1 MNQPCTGLMLSSE
14 ELSKICTSHHW
25 HLMMKLEMPFSD
37 GQALV
42 SAADKAFDA
51 LREEDW
57 LEAFA
62 GHPMIG
68 DIKTLQ
74 AKYGQGKALSE
85 KEQSQVKSASQE
97 ELEELLAL
105 NLAYQ
110 DKFGFIFI
118 VCATNKSADEM
129 LALLKERL
137 PRSRE
142 AELKQAAIEQR
153 KISRIRMEAY
163 L

>member
-1 MNQPCTGLMLSSE
+1 M
-14 ELSKICTSHHW
+14 
-25 HLMMKLEMPFSD
+25 
-37 GQALV
+37 
-42 SAADKAFDA
+42 
-51 LREEDW
+51 
-57 LEAFA
+57 
-62 GHPMIG
+62 
-68 DIKTLQ
+68 Q